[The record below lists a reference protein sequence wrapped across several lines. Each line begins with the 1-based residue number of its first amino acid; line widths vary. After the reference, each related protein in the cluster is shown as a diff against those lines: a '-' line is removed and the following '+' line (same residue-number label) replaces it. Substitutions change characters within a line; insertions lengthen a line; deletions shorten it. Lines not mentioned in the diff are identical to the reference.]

1 MYQADVLPRRAF
13 LGVQVGRALEVERV
27 IEGGAAAAAGL
38 ALGDR
43 LVALDGVALRDA
55 PDLAARARSVRGGAR
70 VTFAV
75 RRGDANVDCAGVA
88 PPYPVE
94 PGVLLGQV
102 VSRGARLRT
111 FFAIPE
117 REGPKPAILYMQSIR
132 AHSVEA
138 PLDAENPVR
147 ALTGAFAAAG
157 FVVMRV
163 ERSGVGDSEGPSPE
177 TTGLGVELDAY
188 RAALAELRAFD
199 EVDPER
205 VVVVGHSFGGVLAPL
220 VAADVAGVCAF
231 GASADRW
238 HDTMIGTTR
247 RQKERSEEEMRA
259 WEELFRLVHREKT
272 TPQRAFEQRADLRSL
287 RSRDCAGETMYG
299 RHVSLFQ
306 ELDAIDLEAAW
317 RGVKARVLALH
328 GEHDWICTLDQ
339 SKRIASLSG
348 GCFEEIAD
356 SGHDLDAR
364 VISAMLGFAQTVT
377 DPQPP
382 GKTQP

>member
-1 MYQADVLPRRAF
+1 MYQDDALPRRAL
-13 LGVQVGRALEVERV
+13 LGVQVGRALDVERV
-27 IEGGAAAAAGL
+27 IEGGAAAAAGVV
-38 ALGDR
+38 AGDR
-43 LVALDGVALRDA
+43 LVALDGGVLRD
-55 PDLAARARSVRGGAR
+55 PSDLAARARTLRGGAR

-75 RRGDANVDCAGVA
+75 QRGDAKIECSGTA

-94 PGVLLGQV
+94 PGVLVRHV

-111 FFAIPE
+111 FFTIPE
-117 REGPKPAILYMQSIR
+117 HEGPKPAMLYMQSIR

-138 PLDAENPVR
+138 PLDPENPVR
-147 ALTGAFAAAG
+147 ALARGFADAG

-177 TTGLGVELDAY
+177 TTGLDVELDAY
-188 RAALAELRAFD
+188 RSALAELRAFD
-199 EVDPER
+199 EVDPAR

-220 VAADVAGVCAF
+220 LAHDVAGVCAF
-231 GASADRW
+231 GASAERW
-238 HDTMIGTTR
+238 HDTMLGTTR

-259 WEELFRLVHREKT
+259 WEELFRLVHREKM
-272 TPQRAFEQRADLRSL
+272 TPQRAFEMHPRLRSL

-317 RGVKARVLALH
+317 RDVKARVLALH
-328 GEHDWICTLDQ
+328 GQDDWICTLEEA
-339 SKRIASLSG
+339 KRIAELSG
-348 GCFEEIAD
+348 GRFEEITG

-364 VISAMLGFAQTVT
+364 VIAVMLAFARTLT
-377 DPQPP
+377 R
-382 GKTQP
+382 